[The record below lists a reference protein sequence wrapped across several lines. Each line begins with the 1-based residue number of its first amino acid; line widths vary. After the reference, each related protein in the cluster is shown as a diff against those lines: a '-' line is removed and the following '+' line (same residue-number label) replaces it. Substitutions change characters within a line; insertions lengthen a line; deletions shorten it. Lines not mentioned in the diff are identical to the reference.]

1 MNAFIHILQKA
12 IKTQKVIY
20 PHQELR
26 RVHHKDTNELLFKPM
41 NNSIRWV
48 DLYSYQSMTDEQ
60 MNKHTLCADSNV
72 QQFNIWNS
80 YYKNEINKDNDH
92 TVYWAYHYM
101 NSLFYNIDA
110 REILECELQDQ
121 TSSISSIKNK
131 YKKIK
136 NILDNIFID
145 NKTKKAFLNNIS
157 KTQRAYRGFSKLAQV
172 YKYKKS
178 EIQITT
184 NMMFDEIEP
193 NHRNTIKIYHEGSRY
208 LFTKYD
214 LLRIINN
221 SLMNSPY
228 YFAEPLIIR
237 NPYNNVPFSKS
248 ILYTIYF
255 RLIDNPLKFPVLF
268 HNFVWLDFDL
278 HLFRAENECLIREQ
292 YFREYIYNT
301 TQETMNYE
309 IRSMLYT
316 YYPGKINI
324 VEDFPIIDLIRIF
337 RPYYYLYLVSHYHIG
352 GLEKRKMASEYLTH
366 RLYELYIY
374 NPLFG
379 REVYMKKTDTE
390 QKKRFNTDA
399 PVFTMNQAYAY
410 HLHKNCCYDDDD
422 DDDDEYDDNS
432 VS

>member
-1 MNAFIHILQKA
+1 MNAFIHILQKEV
-12 IKTQKVIY
+12 ITKKVIY
-20 PHQELR
+20 PHQEFKSIHL
-26 RVHHKDTNELLFKPM
+26 KDTSEVLF
-41 NNSIRWV
+41 
-48 DLYSYQSMTDEQ
+48 
-60 MNKHTLCADSNV
+60 NKFPTINP
-72 QQFNIWNS
+72 NIWNN
-80 YYKNEINKDNDH
+80 YYNNEINRDKDRAI
-92 TVYWAYHYM
+92 YWVYHYM

-110 REILECELQDQ
+110 HEILECVLRDQ
-121 TSSISSIKNK
+121 TPIISSIKNK
-131 YKKIK
+131 YNKIK

-145 NKTKKAFLNNIS
+145 NETKKAFLNNIS
-157 KTQRAYRGFSKLAQV
+157 NAQRVYRGFSKLAQV

-178 EIQITT
+178 ELQITT

-193 NHRNTIKIYHEGSRY
+193 NHRNTIKIYQEGSLY

-214 LLRIINN
+214 LSRIINN
-221 SLMNSPY
+221 SLINSPY

-301 TQETMNYE
+301 TNEIMNCE
-309 IRSMLYT
+309 IRSMLST
-316 YYPGKINI
+316 YCPGYINI
-324 VEDFPIIDLIRIF
+324 VDDFPIIDLIRIF
-337 RPYYYLYLVSHYHIG
+337 RPYYYLYLVSQYHIG
-352 GLEKRKMASEYLTH
+352 GLEKKKMASEYLTH
-366 RLYELYIY
+366 RLYELYLY

-379 REVYMKKTDTE
+379 REIYMKKTDIGKR
-390 QKKRFNTDA
+390 KKIFNTDA

-410 HLHKNCCYDDDD
+410 HLHKNYS
-422 DDDDEYDDNS
+422 DDESDGDYDDNS